1 VATLGLVSVAEP
13 AVSGLETAAAE
24 RLYER
29 NSSRVYAY
37 CLQMLRSREDAE
49 DASQTTFMQAFRAL
63 QRGVVPVFE
72 TAWLLTIARNVC
84 LARHRA
90 GRRRRAVEL
99 ARDPHDLQ
107 ELAAGREQDGSL
119 VGLQEALARLP
130 EMQRRAFLLREWQER
145 SYAEIA
151 GELGVTVPAVE
162 ALLFRARRTLARDL
176 GDGRRRRL
184 ALDITSLVAAAKSAL
199 GGAAAVKVA
208 VGAAVVVGAGAAA
221 GGVAQKLDS
230 RAPMQTRA
238 PAVVERNSRV
248 SPSGRMNAAMK
259 ASAPAATT
267 SVAGQSGR
275 ARAADDPV
283 TERPVAPTTP
293 SAPEIPSEPSVPTA
307 PPVPTAPEVPPA
319 SEAGATEP
327 LVPPPPAVPE
337 APAVPPPPAIPAA
350 PAVPPPPVEVP
361 KAPTEVLPVEPP
373 PLPEAPELPDAPSV
387 PGLPLGP

>member
-1 VATLGLVSVAEP
+1 VSVAEP

-99 ARDPHDLQ
+99 ARDPQDLQ

-119 VGLQEALARLP
+119 AGLQEALAQLP
-130 EMQRRAFLLREWQER
+130 ETQRRAFLLREWQER

-151 GELGVTVPAVE
+151 AELGVTVSAVE
-162 ALLFRARRTLARDL
+162 ALLFRARRGLARQL
-176 GDGRRRRL
+176 GDGGRGRH
-184 ALDITSLVAAAKSAL
+184 ALDVASLAAAVKSAL
-199 GGAAAVKVA
+199 GGAAAVKIA
-208 VGAAVVVGAGAAA
+208 VGAAVVVGAGAAV
-221 GGVAQKLDS
+221 GGVAQHVES
-230 RAPMQTRA
+230 PARVETRA
-238 PAVVERNSRV
+238 PAKSAPAIVQRNRAVPSSADVPSSGTMDSGMKRSAREGTSAAARSGPPTAGETVVETPAASPEPSAPA
-248 SPSGRMNAAMK
+248 SPSG
-259 ASAPAATT
+259 PAVPPA
-267 SVAGQSGR
+267 
-275 ARAADDPV
+275 
-283 TERPVAPTTP
+283 
-293 SAPEIPSEPSVPTA
+293 PSVP
-307 PPVPTAPEVPPA
+307 PPTDAAGPEPSLPQ
-319 SEAGATEP
+319 
-327 LVPPPPAVPE
+327 PPAVPD
-337 APAVPPPPAIPAA
+337 APAVPPPPAIPDA
-350 PAVPPPPVEVP
+350 PAVPPPPVDVP
-361 KAPTEVLPVEPP
+361 TSPTDLLPVEPP
-373 PLPEAPELPDAPSV
+373 PIPEAPDLPDAPSV